1 MGGPARVLGRSSGVL
16 GLAWGVM
23 GGAWCVLGV
32 AWSVLGGPWE
42 VLERPSR
49 RLWGS
54 LEVLGGSS
62 GGHRTSLDVPW
73 ESLRVLG
80 GPWGG
85 LPLIDPGGSWGSTE
99 RLRPLRDGTLTL
111 QWAHSIVSGRGLIV
125 SGRTQM
131 CHRTRRDLHWI
142 ARRVHGAHRDVQRLP
157 M

>member
-62 GGHRTSLDVPW
+62 GGPRGS
-73 ESLRVLG
+73 LG
-80 GPWGG
+80 GPGRPPKQTMFFQSV
-85 LPLIDPGGSWGSTE
+85 LGGSWGA
-99 RLRPLRDGTLTL
+99 LGVVLVLWDGPWVGPGKSKCCYFIDNSDVLGMDVF
-111 QWAHSIVSGRGLIV
+111 SLIF
-125 SGRTQM
+125 
-131 CHRTRRDLHWI
+131 C
-142 ARRVHGAHRDVQRLP
+142 
-157 M
+157 

>member
-62 GGHRTSLDVPW
+62 GGPRGSLDVFS
-73 ESLRVLG
+73 ERLGRVLG
-80 GPWGG
+80 APWGG
-85 LPLIDPGGSWGSTE
+85 FGALRWSLGRSWE
-99 RLRPLRDGTLTL
+99 VKMLLFR
-111 QWAHSIVSGRGLIV
+111 
-125 SGRTQM
+125 
-131 CHRTRRDLHWI
+131 
-142 ARRVHGAHRDVQRLP
+142 
-157 M
+157 